1 MIYADKENLKTR
13 VAQEIL
19 LVREK
24 EMKFYTRNLS
34 MLGTHAALLAG
45 FAFTILS
52 QHQFMTPDEG
62 FLSYE
67 SEVFLGMW
75 PENSTHVGSHAMQMQ
90 KGMAAWPWHV
100 WCHQMF
106 QLLHLCF
113 TAMGILLHLWTVYT
127 TVVTNILG
135 LHLALRGPEGSVD
148 RAVRHMAQQNQFA
161 LRKFLYGLVL
171 FNLSLLFFTL
181 SEYHIFV
188 SVITI
193 SCIITLSRATFLH
206 IVELGNLFYLGEDD
220 MITGQWLS
228 LDARERGKP
237 PNPATRKGPGPGS
250 LHAMSH
256 MVSGRYGPSAGGSA
270 VKPQSFNVRDGLHTV
285 AEKLRMKSKGRTGTR
300 WASTIEVVGKP
311 EEQEPSKVAE
321 RLIINQQIGQ
331 ASQHPSPTLR
341 RVRSRGR
348 LRRQLSASFRAS
360 EHWGSRDGTPP
371 KCNGS
376 MTSPNGGASVA
387 LAQRQRAAATQLQSR
402 MRGTLDR
409 QRSRELAGARA
420 SARRDISPDMISPE
434 ESYASGG
441 AGVGTGGASSGDGT
455 SDLSSIV
462 GNVMDR
468 LGIGISFG
476 TDAAQQQNGAVHR
489 TPAERTPVRITR
501 GEDAT
506 CATPVLSR
514 IAMHSEAHDA
524 ATRSGQ

>member
-52 QHQFMTPDEG
+52 QHHFMTPDEG

-67 SEVFLGMW
+67 SEVLLGMW
-75 PENSTHVGSHAMQMQ
+75 PDNSTHLGSPAIQVQ

-100 WCHQMF
+100 WCHQIF

-188 SVITI
+188 SVFTI
-193 SCIITLSRATFLH
+193 VCIVTLSRATFLH
-206 IVELGNLFYLGEDD
+206 INELGNLFYLGEDD

-237 PNPATRKGPGPGS
+237 ANAAMRKGPGPGS

-270 VKPQSFNVRDGLHTV
+270 VKPQSFNVRDGLTSM
-285 AEKLRMKSKGRTGTR
+285 AEKLRLKRHSRTGTR

-360 EHWGSRDGTPP
+360 ERWDPRDGTPP

-376 MTSPNGGASVA
+376 GSMASPNGGAAVA

-402 MRGTLDR
+402 ARGTIDR

-420 SARRDISPDMISPE
+420 SARREATSPDVISPE
-434 ESYASGG
+434 ESFVSGG
-441 AGVGTGGASSGDGT
+441 AGVGAGGASSGEGT
-455 SDLSSIV
+455 SDLSAIV

-468 LGIGISFG
+468 LGICSPFMPA
-476 TDAAQQQNGAVHR
+476 DAAQQREGAVQR
-489 TPAERTPVRITR
+489 TPAARDD
-501 GEDAT
+501 DAT

-514 IAMHSEAHDA
+514 IAQGSAMP
-524 ATRSGQ
+524 